1 MWNQQTVPQ
10 QRGKPS
16 LTPAPALE
24 NKDDLGV
31 VESALSRLSDRYV
44 SAKELLHGQLDACR
58 VRGIVLTPSQG
69 FARGMTVDEA
79 SGLLTERDGKT
90 FYFCGEPCRQKFLS
104 TPPGAKPE
112 KKSGGCCG

>member
-1 MWNQQTVPQ
+1 M
-10 QRGKPS
+10 
-16 LTPAPALE
+16 
-24 NKDDLGV
+24 
-31 VESALSRLSDRYV
+31 SRLSDRYV

-90 FYFCGEPCRQKFLS
+90 FYFCGEPCRQKFLF
-104 TPPGAKPE
+104 TPPVLSRRKSLEAAADNTRMLLAK
-112 KKSGGCCG
+112 

>member
-1 MWNQQTVPQ
+1 VGDKTS
-10 QRGKPS
+10 PS
-16 LTPAPALE
+16 
-24 NKDDLGV
+24 NVGV
-31 VESALSRLSDRYV
+31 VISVRGSVVDIRFEVHVPPIHSVLRAGDKGRIIIEV
-44 SAKELLHGQLDACR
+44 PAQLDACR

-79 SGLLTERDGKT
+79 SELLTERDGKT